1 MLRLFLQLAQSD
13 IWFELGVEGME
24 GNMEFYV
31 TARIVILYG

>member
-24 GNMEFYV
+24 GNME
-31 TARIVILYG
+31 LCNG